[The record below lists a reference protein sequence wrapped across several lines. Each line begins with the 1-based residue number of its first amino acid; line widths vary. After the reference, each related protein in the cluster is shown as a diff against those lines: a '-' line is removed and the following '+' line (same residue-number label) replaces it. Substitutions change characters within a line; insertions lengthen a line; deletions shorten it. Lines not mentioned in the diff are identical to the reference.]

1 MFSVVCV
8 RPGSG
13 RESILV
19 GGAQAGFAA
28 RYDIAPHHVHQALI
42 EGLGHA
48 RNRYRAGY
56 ASYLEELDA
65 QRGLLNVE
73 LGLVQLQETRLLNSV
88 ALYQALGGGWR

>member
-1 MFSVVCV
+1 VLTAFGEVENALAGID
-8 RPGSG
+8 RLQ
-13 RESILV
+13 RQAIEAE
-19 GGAQAGFAA
+19 AQ
-28 RYDIAPHHVHQALI
+28 HQALI
-42 EGLGHA
+42 EGLRHA

-56 ASYLEELDA
+56 ASSLEELDA